1 MMNQDECKAS
11 HRKKSTWTA
20 FNSVPLYTNTRTCRQ
35 IQAVAE
41 TMIQEQLAL
50 ANSYASIRIS
60 KNKWYVG
67 SSSAQTKHASPGASP
82 KPTFSRIRIVTL
94 NEAGRLQCSCGYA
107 ERNGVPDRHLMH
119 VALSYGRNFDSFTHH
134 SVAVRFWRAFDK
146 FVAAGESS
154 EMDSLELAIRSKL
167 WQARHCQ
174 PIGTS
179 VPGGFRPYQQDTVE
193 YIAGEKSTEEF
204 RCMDAAAALSYFQC
218 HLDKVKVANYN
229 STTVDSVI
237 AAMEKDS
244 SHTVGLTQE
253 TYTADDNNEFVDF
266 QEHNEASFSAW
277 QCTGSRSMTSHEMFA
292 PRLKELVSVYEDKP
306 EKIIEVA
313 ALLDRLIQ
321 EGKAENAA
329 MQPKPVGHCVSAL
342 APNNRLQHTHT
353 TQKQNM

>member
-1 MMNQDECKAS
+1 MINQDQCKAS
-11 HRKKSTWTA
+11 HRKKSTSAA

-50 ANSYASIRIS
+50 ADRYASIRIS

-67 SSSAQTKHASPGASP
+67 FSSEQTKHSSPDASP
-82 KPTFSRIRIVTL
+82 KPRFSRIRIVTL

-119 VALSYGRNFDSFTHH
+119 VTLSYGRSFDSFTQH
-134 SVAVRFWRAFDK
+134 SVAVRFWRAFNK

-179 VPGGFRPYQQDTVE
+179 VPGGFRPYQDILE
-193 YIAGEKSTEEF
+193 YIAGEKSTAEF
-204 RCMDAAAALSYFQC
+204 CCMDAAAALLYFQC
-218 HLDKVKVANYN
+218 HLDNVKVANYD
-229 STTVDSVI
+229 STTVDLVV

-253 TYTADDNNEFVDF
+253 TYTADDNNEFDVGF
-266 QEHNEASFSAW
+266 QENNEASFSAW
-277 QCTGSRSMTSHEMFA
+277 QCTGSRRMTSHEMLA

-342 APNNRLQHTHT
+342 APNDRRVQHTHT
-353 TQKQNM
+353 KQKM